1 MFSELQGGRMNKK
14 QKKLVI
20 VVGLVFLTIFAVLS
34 YYFFFAGEHIETAQV
49 KSKDLVVS
57 VTGAGSVEALS
68 KSELFPKTAGVIDQL
83 YVKSGDQVN
92 EGDKL
97 LKLEEG
103 QLRLQVKEAESV
115 LAQAKAAY
123 ESAGYQKSS
132 RLLSIEAARS
142 TLKYAEE
149 GLDQALSVRKQVKQQ
164 RDQAQKTVTQLSSI
178 GATQTLETAVSNL
191 GRAKE
196 AVSVAEANVISA
208 RAGVSQAK
216 NALKQAQAIPS
227 GTGASAAAEAAVE
240 AAQEGVDL
248 AQEALENAVIT
259 APADGTI
266 IINTS
271 ASSLLSGGS
280 EKYREGSIVS
290 PESAIL
296 SVVAED
302 LLGFIVEV
310 DEASIPDI
318 ELNQVAVISLDAFE
332 GKEIRGSVT
341 HVSTSSQRTLTGG
354 NVFMV
359 EITFDELHEGVR
371 LGMKGEAEIV
381 IDHNPGALVI
391 PLAAFFSQ
399 GADEYVYRVVDNRL
413 VKTPIQAGARTGDET
428 EVLSGLTSGD
438 VVVLAGEVALEDDLR
453 VRVQE

>member
-1 MFSELQGGRMNKK
+1 MNKK

-20 VVGLVFLTIFAVLS
+20 AAGVALLAVIVTLS
-34 YYFFFAGEHIETAQV
+34 YYLFFAGEHIETA
-49 KSKDLVVS
+49 KARSKDMVVS
-57 VTGAGSVEALS
+57 VTGSGSVEALS
-68 KSELFPKTAGVIDQL
+68 KSEIFPKTAGVIDQF
-83 YVKSGDQVN
+83 YVKSGDQVS

-103 QLRLQVKEAESV
+103 QLRLQVKEAKSV

-123 ESAGYQKSS
+123 ESAGYQKST
-132 RLLSIEAARS
+132 RLLNIEAARS
-142 TLKYAEE
+142 ALKYAEK
-149 GLDQALSVRKQVKQQ
+149 GLDQALSARKQVKQQ
-164 RDQAQKTVTQLSSI
+164 RDQAQETVVQLKSI

-196 AVSVAEANVISA
+196 AVAVAEANVISA
-208 RAGVSQAK
+208 RAAVSQAK

-227 GTGASAAAEAAVE
+227 GAGASAAAEAAVE

-259 APADGTI
+259 APTDGTI

-280 EKYREGSIVS
+280 EKYEEGSIVS

-302 LLGFIVEV
+302 LLGFKVEI
-310 DEASIPDI
+310 DEASIPGI
-318 ELNQVAVISLDAFE
+318 ELDQSAIVTLDAFE
-332 GKEIRGSVT
+332 GNKITGSVT

-359 EITFDELHEGVR
+359 EITFDEAQEGVR
-371 LGMKGEAEIV
+371 LGMKGEAEVV
-381 IDHNPGALVI
+381 IDQNLGALVI
-391 PLAAFFSQ
+391 PIAAFFSQ
-399 GADEYVYRVVDNRL
+399 GAEEYVYRVVENRL
-413 VKTPIQAGARTGDET
+413 VKTPIQTGARTGDET
-428 EVLSGLTSGD
+428 EVLSGLSVGD
-438 VVVLAGEVALEDDLR
+438 IVALAGEVALEDGLR